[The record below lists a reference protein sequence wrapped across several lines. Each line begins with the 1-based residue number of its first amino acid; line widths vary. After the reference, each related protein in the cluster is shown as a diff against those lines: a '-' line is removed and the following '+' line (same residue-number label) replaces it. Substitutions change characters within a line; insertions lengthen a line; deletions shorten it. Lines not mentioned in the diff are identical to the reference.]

1 MFVAKSVRWQYVA
14 VGIALV
20 AIVFFL
26 PRHHSDTAVQ
36 VDSAPPQ
43 LGATREVNSV
53 PAPLPSAILVYV
65 CGAVHKPGVYR
76 LQATSRIIDAVQRA
90 GGANADA
97 DVEQLNLAEQV
108 ADGMKITVPHRGQLL
123 ASSTTSFAG
132 GSDRTVTEGTT
143 MRRARHA
150 HNATGRHKLQPGQ
163 TLNVNTATEQE
174 LTTLPGV
181 GRGLARRIVEYRSAN
196 GPFQTVDD
204 LQNVS
209 GVGPSKF
216 EKMAPY
222 IRL

>member
-1 MFVAKSVRWQYVA
+1 MSVVKSVRWQYVA
-14 VGIALV
+14 VGV
-20 AIVFFL
+20 AIAAIIFFL
-26 PRHHSDTAVQ
+26 PRHHSDAAIQ
-36 VDSAPPQ
+36 IDAAPPQ
-43 LGATREVNSV
+43 LGATREINSA
-53 PAPLPSAILVYV
+53 PAPLASAILVYV

-108 ADGMKITVPHRGQLL
+108 ADGMKVTVPHKGQII
-123 ASSTTSFAG
+123 ASSTTSFEG
-132 GSDRTVTEGTT
+132 GSSRTLTEGTA

-150 HNATGRHKLQPGQ
+150 HSGTGRHKLQPGQ

-181 GRGLARRIVEYRSAN
+181 GRGLARRIIEYRSAN

-222 IRL
+222 IHL